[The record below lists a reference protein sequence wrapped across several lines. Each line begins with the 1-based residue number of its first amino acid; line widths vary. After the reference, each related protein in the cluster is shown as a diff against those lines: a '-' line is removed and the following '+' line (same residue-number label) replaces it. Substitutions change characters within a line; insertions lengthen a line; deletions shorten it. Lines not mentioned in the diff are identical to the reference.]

1 MTVYDALEKRHVM
14 PRAWDDWADYRKAWS
29 EWIIARCKWDTSIL
43 IVGAGACNDYDLEHF
58 TKFFGK
64 VLLFDMDEAS
74 MQEAKKRVP
83 VARRDKIQLFTGDF
97 LGITPQA
104 YQEFCRKI
112 QEEINHRGK
121 LTDITELAQTALPL
135 IEKLYADAKAI
146 REKLTLPQAD
156 YVAVSGVHSQ
166 VNHMLPWIWQAYMQ
180 ALGQRE
186 EMIFQRISQENARI
200 MREMND
206 KLLAAAG
213 QTLFAA
219 AESARVGVPGGVE
232 GAWQA
237 LEDLKKRAE
246 VTIADS
252 KKFAWGYDLRQNM
265 IYEMEGLAASY
276 SGIAQENKTGG
287 TFYAQDFR
295 STN

>member
-14 PRAWDDWADYRKAWS
+14 PRAWDDWADYRRAWS
-29 EWIIARCKWDTSIL
+29 DWIIAHCKWDTSIL

-64 VLLFDMDEAS
+64 VLLLDMDEAS

-83 VARRDKIQLFTGDF
+83 VAHRDKIQLFTGDF

-121 LTDITELAQTALPL
+121 LTDITELAQMALL
-135 IEKLYADAKAI
+135 LVEKLYADAKKN

-200 MREMND
+200 MHEMND
-206 KLLAAAG
+206 KLLVAAG
-213 QTLFAA
+213 QKLFVA
-219 AESARVGVPGGVE
+219 AEKARVGVPGGVE

-246 VTIADS
+246 VPIADS

-265 IYEMEGLAASY
+265 IYEMEGLVADTRNRY
-276 SGIAQENKTGG
+276 EENKIGG
-287 TFYAQDFR
+287 TFYAQNTR

>member
-29 EWIIARCKWDTSIL
+29 DWIIAHCKWDTSIL
-43 IVGAGACNDYDLEHF
+43 IVGAGACNDYDLDHF

-104 YQEFCRKI
+104 YQEFCREI

-135 IEKLYADAKAI
+135 VEKLYTDAKKN

-200 MREMND
+200 MHEMND

-213 QTLFAA
+213 QKLFAA
-219 AESARVGVPGGVE
+219 AEKARVGVPGGVE

-237 LEDLKKRAE
+237 LEDLKKRAD
-246 VTIADS
+246 VPIADS

-265 IYEMEGLAASY
+265 IYEMEGLVADTQNRY
-276 SGIAQENKTGG
+276 EENKIGG
-287 TFYAQDFR
+287 TFYAQNIR

>member
-14 PRAWDDWADYRKAWS
+14 PRAWDDWADYRRAWS
-29 EWIIARCKWDTSIL
+29 DWIIAHCKWDTSIL

-64 VLLFDMDEAS
+64 VLLLDMDEAS

-121 LTDITELAQTALPL
+121 LTDITELAQMALL
-135 IEKLYADAKAI
+135 LVEKLYADAKKN

-200 MREMND
+200 MHEMND

-213 QTLFAA
+213 QKLFVA
-219 AESARVGVPGGVE
+219 AEKARVGVPGGVE

-246 VTIADS
+246 VPIADS

-265 IYEMEGLAASY
+265 IYEMEGLVADTRNRY
-276 SGIAQENKTGG
+276 EENKIGG
-287 TFYAQDFR
+287 TFYAQNIR